1 MLFSSITFLYFFLP
15 LTLLLYG
22 VVPKQFKNFI
32 LCVMSCIFYAWGE
45 PVFLFLMLIQIVIVY
60 GFALIMEKKRETK
73 TGKVMYALAV
83 LIPFASL
90 FFFKYFSFLLGEALR
105 VVDSSIRTLP
115 VNVPLIGKVDLL
127 QITLPIGI
135 SFYTFQLVSYVI
147 DVWRRECTAQKSVLK
162 LATYI
167 TMFPQL
173 IAGPIVRYQGL
184 DKELDYRKVQA
195 KGYADGIV
203 RFVIGLGKKVLI
215 ANVLGEI
222 VHELVDIS
230 GNSIVLAWMYAIAV
244 TLQIY
249 FDFSGYSDMAIG
261 LGSMLGFSFP
271 ENFNYPLISR
281 SLTEFW
287 RRWHMSL
294 GSWFRDYVYIPL
306 GGNRTNTAKWVRNI
320 LIVWM
325 LTGVWH
331 GAGWNFIIWGLFFG
345 VMLLI
350 EKLGMVSFGCKEK
363 ADVQAKTV
371 VYVLGYGVKFFIRHI
386 YVVIAILMSFL
397 IFNGLTLADGW
408 QDICNLWSAPVWA
421 DELSLFMLRNRAGIL
436 LIAAVGATPV
446 PKLLWKRAVQ
456 GAVNRTSSSDEQ
468 LSCMG
473 STSVLL
479 IRLIQF
485 VFSVVLLLLCT
496 AYLIDGSFNPFLYFR
511 F

>member
-22 VVPKQFKNFI
+22 VVPKQAKNLI

-45 PVFLFLMLIQIVIVY
+45 PIYLFLMLIQIVIVY
-60 GFALIMEKKRETK
+60 GLTLVMEKKRDTK
-73 TGKVMYALAV
+73 AGKVMFLLAV

-90 FFFKYFSFLLGEALR
+90 FFFKYFSFLIGEFLGVAGSSLKTL
-105 VVDSSIRTLP
+105 VVE
-115 VNVPLIGKVDLL
+115 VPLLGKLDLL
-127 QITLPIGI
+127 KITLPIGI
-135 SFYTFQLVSYVI
+135 SFYTFQLVSYVV
-147 DVWRRECTAQKSVLK
+147 DVWRRECAAQKSVLK

-173 IAGPIVRYQGL
+173 IAGPIVRYQGMDKAL
-184 DKELDYRKVQA
+184 DAREVSSKEYT
-195 KGYADGIV
+195 DGIV

-222 VHELVDIS
+222 VQELANIS

-261 LGSMLGFSFP
+261 LGAMFGFHFP
-271 ENFNYPLISR
+271 ENFNYPLISG

-306 GGNRTNTAKWVRNI
+306 GGNRTSTAKWIRNI
-320 LIVWM
+320 LVVWI

-331 GAGWNFIIWGLFFG
+331 GAGWNFIVWGLFFG

-350 EKLGMVSFGCKEK
+350 EKLGAAG
-363 ADVQAKTV
+363 
-371 VYVLGYGVKFFIRHI
+371 VLAVKKRAGIQEALSEGTGTYFIWLGVKFCLRHI
-386 YVVIAILMSFL
+386 YVIVAIVFSFL
-397 IFNGLTLADGW
+397 IFNAANLSEGW
-408 QDICNLWSAPVWA
+408 QDISNLWSASVWT

-436 LIAAVGATPV
+436 FIAAVGATPL
-446 PKLLWKRAVQ
+446 PKYLWEKAVR
-456 GAVNRTSSSDEQ
+456 GLGKLAASTDEQ
-468 LSCMG
+468 G
-473 STSVLL
+473 TSMLL
-479 IRLIQF
+479 IRLLQL
-485 VFSVVLLLLCT
+485 VAVAVLLLLCT